1 MSIII
6 GFTGTN
12 RGLTNFQRNEI
23 YRLLVELKATEFHHG
38 DCVGADLI
46 AHKIALS
53 LHISI
58 VVHPPENTE
67 FRAYSSYIIA
77 PLDLVTT
84 LDTDDYIL
92 RNHAIVD
99 AADIMLAT
107 PKGNEPE
114 IRSGTWATI
123 RYARRFGNSIY
134 IIFPKRTELE
144 RWGKERK

>member
-1 MSIII
+1 MSTII
-6 GFTGTN
+6 GFTGTK

-53 LHISI
+53 LHIPI
-58 VVHPPENTE
+58 VVHPPEDSS
-67 FRAYSSYIIA
+67 FRAYSSYIIT

-84 LDTDDYIL
+84 LDPDDYIL

-99 AADIMLAT
+99 ASDIMLAAPRT
-107 PKGNEPE
+107 NKLE

-123 RYARRFGNSIY
+123 RYDRRFGNVLYMIY
-134 IIFPKRTELE
+134 PKRTEV
-144 RWGKERK
+144 KNIK